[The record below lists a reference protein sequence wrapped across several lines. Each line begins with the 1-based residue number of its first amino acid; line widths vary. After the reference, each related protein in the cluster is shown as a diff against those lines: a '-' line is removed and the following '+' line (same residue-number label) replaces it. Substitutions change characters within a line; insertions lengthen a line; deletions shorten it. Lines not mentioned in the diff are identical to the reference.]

1 MTPDVVAQRHEVLR
15 ALTLRAGD
23 RVLDIGSGPGLLA
36 ADMGVAVGPSGR
48 VLGIDISESM
58 VTISRAR
65 CASQSQVEFNV
76 ANARGLPFPD
86 SAFDVAVSTQ
96 VYEYLSHDDIETAL
110 AELHRVLRPGGRAL
124 ILDTDGDS
132 IVWYSTDPT
141 RMARVLA
148 AWEEHCADFHLPPKL
163 SAKLLRAGFAIQRRD
178 TVSLFNPEYDPNTYS
193 HGLIDL
199 IVAFV
204 PGRHGVTHQEAKTWA
219 DDLRMLGEK
228 GLYFFSLNRYLFLVT
243 KS

>member
-1 MTPDVVAQRHEVLR
+1 MTPDVVAQRQEVLR
-15 ALTLRAGD
+15 ALALRTGE

-58 VTISRAR
+58 IAISRAR

-76 ANARGLPFPD
+76 ANAIRLPFPD

-96 VYEYLSHDDIETAL
+96 VYEYLSHDDIETGL

-132 IVWYSTDPT
+132 VVWYSTDPA
-141 RMARVLA
+141 RMTRVLA
-148 AWEEHCADFHLPPKL
+148 AWEEHCADFHLPPRL
-163 SAKLLRAGFAIQRRD
+163 SAMLVRAGFAIQHRD
-178 TVSLFNPEYDPNTYS
+178 VISLFNPKYDPNTYS
-193 HGLIDL
+193 HGLIDV
-199 IVAFV
+199 IAAFV
-204 PGRHGVTHQEAKTWA
+204 PGRHGVMHQEARAWA
-219 DDLRMLGEK
+219 DDLRRLGEE
-228 GLYFFSLNRYLFLVT
+228 GRYFFSLNRYLFLVT
-243 KS
+243 KP